1 MRGGNVL
8 FPFLATDSGGIGR
21 GLPLFGMALCGA
33 GAVLGCLAVSA
44 VVARRLR
51 LRQQKTAVEVT
62 LTPAASDGYD
72 PDVVKSIQC
81 RPRGLDV
88 LPRLSERDAHEQDGR
103 RMSSH
108 EQRRANK
115 GFVTGDLCAPGDPRK
130 RPCNH
135 GDAKGLDTCFRH
147 HVERERQV
155 SGVSNG
161 NRIFRVPCS
170 LHWKIRK

>member
-1 MRGGNVL
+1 M
-8 FPFLATDSGGIGR
+8 F
-21 GLPLFGMALCGA
+21 GLALCGA

-72 PDVVKSIQC
+72 PDVVQSVHC
-81 RPRGLDV
+81 RPHGLDV
-88 LPRLSERDAHEQDGR
+88 LPRRSERDAHEQDGR

-108 EQRRANK
+108 ECRRANK
-115 GFVTGDLCAPGDPRK
+115 GFLAGDLCTPGDPRK
-130 RPCNH
+130 RSCNH
-135 GDAKGLDTCFRH
+135 GHAKGLDTCFRH
-147 HVERERQV
+147 HMEREIQV